1 MRFPYSLRD
10 VVYHHGTVCISVVH
24 GCQRLV
30 TFLSCCVP
38 NLELDCRLIIQ
49 GKGLCEESSAD
60 RGLSVIVELILQAEV
75 SIAITKL
82 VFALYRTFTK
92 RRTSEL
98 FPTADSPSRL
108 SVNLLLELHPVIA
121 TDPEA
126 QA

>member
-1 MRFPYSLRD
+1 MHIPYSLRN
-10 VVYHHGTVCISVVH
+10 VIYHHGTVCISVVH

-30 TFLSCCVP
+30 AFLSCCVP

-49 GKGLCEESSAD
+49 GKGLCEESSAN
-60 RGLSVIVELILQAEV
+60 RGLSVIVELILPAKV
-75 SIAITKL
+75 SIAITRP

-98 FPTADSPSRL
+98 FPTADSPSRP
-108 SVNLLLELHPVIA
+108 SVYLPLEFRHEIA